1 MGLLYSTNIFD
12 FRRSACVIRLPHV
25 MLPHRFQQ
33 LSRVQFSTAFTCHG
47 WEFTSRSGWHYPP
60 GLPASFWQLPD
71 EYPLWEEACQVL
83 ASLDHLS
90 YLRITIER
98 MCLLEQHGHP
108 VDASVL
114 LKALRP
120 LKSVS
125 VRDFTVEIP
134 EDTGFEREEL
144 GEVPFRLIERLIFD
158 PAIHGPYVE
167 KGLMHHRVRLF

>member
-1 MGLLYSTNIFD
+1 M
-12 FRRSACVIRLPHV
+12 
-25 MLPHRFQQ
+25 
-33 LSRVQFSTAFTCHG
+33 
-47 WEFTSRSGWHYPP
+47 
-60 GLPASFWQLPD
+60 
-71 EYPLWEEACQVL
+71 L